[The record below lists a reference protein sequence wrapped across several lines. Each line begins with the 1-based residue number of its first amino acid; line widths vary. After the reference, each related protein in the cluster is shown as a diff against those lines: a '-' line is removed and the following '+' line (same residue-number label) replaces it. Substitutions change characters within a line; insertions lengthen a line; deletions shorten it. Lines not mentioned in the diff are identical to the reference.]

1 MSFIE
6 YANFEKKW
14 KNEQKRLNRKE
25 MMEELARDFVGGLVL
40 FAGLL
45 AYVITMFCF

>member
-1 MSFIE
+1 MSFLE
-6 YANFEKKW
+6 YTNIEKKW
-14 KNEQKRLNRKE
+14 KIQQKRLSRKE